1 MGWRIDTCSLDD
13 IIHNL
18 YNSKNS
24 SFINAMLDAWSK
36 ADADDKRILTPAWVT
51 IIKKYDLD
59 KEAED

>member
-1 MGWRIDTCSLDD
+1 MGLDD

-59 KEAED
+59 KEAEG